1 MSIGLKINKEK
12 IGALLAYICCRVP
25 DMHLRKL
32 LKILYLIDE
41 ESVRLRAIPVT
52 WLEYQ
57 AWAKGPVA
65 HEVYDAKNGAF
76 SSYIRCEKK
85 EDDKWHVNAVA
96 KHPFL
101 MEKDLQQASEWEM
114 DLVDRIIDRC
124 KDMSADQLTD
134 ETHTPDSL
142 WSKVVAENKIDFGC
156 NPRTDY
162 VVDLNLLNETE
173 EQKAAYE
180 DAEDC
185 MRMQAF
191 LNGCC

>member
-1 MSIGLKINKEK
+1 MSIGFKINKEK
-12 IGALLAYICCRVP
+12 VGALLAYICCRVP

-65 HEVYDAKNGAF
+65 HEVYDAKDGAF
-76 SSYIRCEKK
+76 GEYISCEKK
-85 EDDKWHVNAVA
+85 EDGKWHVNAVA
-96 KHPFL
+96 KHPYL

-114 DLVDRIIDRC
+114 ELVDRIIDRC
-124 KDMSADQLTD
+124 KDKTADELTD

-142 WSKVVAENKIDFGC
+142 WSKVVAQNNIDFSSH
-156 NPRTDY
+156 PKTEF
-162 VVDLNLLNETE
+162 VVDLNALNESE
-173 EQKAAYE
+173 DLKAIYE

-185 MRMQAF
+185 IRMQAF